1 MEISMSLLFSF
12 NTFLK
17 QCILPTKIRKHIGYD
32 EMNLHYWKFDIT
44 PVWFEVGLLS
54 MQSMHL

>member
-1 MEISMSLLFSF
+1 MSLLFSF

-17 QCILPTKIRKHIGYD
+17 QCILPTKIQKHIGYD